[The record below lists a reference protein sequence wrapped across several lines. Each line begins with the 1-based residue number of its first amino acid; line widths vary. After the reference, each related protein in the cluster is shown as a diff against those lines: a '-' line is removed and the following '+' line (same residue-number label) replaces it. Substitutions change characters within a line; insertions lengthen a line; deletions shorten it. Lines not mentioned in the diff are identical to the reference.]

1 MFIRELNFI
10 RYTGLN
16 CELNK
21 FLPDLGQYLP
31 HANQKGGVS
40 MYYSSRLSENLRA
53 LRMAR
58 GMSQRALADR
68 LSLTSS
74 VISAYE
80 NDIRMPSYDVLFR
93 LASIFNCSCDELLG
107 YKSDKNL
114 PEMQIIDVSDLNSQ
128 QLRAIDSVLEAFRS
142 GKK

>member
-1 MFIRELNFI
+1 
-10 RYTGLN
+10 
-16 CELNK
+16 
-21 FLPDLGQYLP
+21 
-31 HANQKGGVS
+31 
-40 MYYSSRLSENLRA
+40 MYVFPQFAKNLRA

-107 YKSDKNL
+107 YKSKKD
-114 PEMQIIDVSDLNSQ
+114 PSEMRIIDVSDLNSQ
-128 QLRAIDSVLEAFRS
+128 QIHAIDCVLEAFRREN
-142 GKK
+142 K